1 MIYIASMY
9 GSLVGSQL
17 LLQFREFV
25 VKVNILDTGF
35 HTHHSYCMQGV
46 CSFILGNACR
56 SKSWVVLDFHV
67 HLKLSRFGLSRAL
80 AWNFKEEVCY
90 TFLFKLGFTIV
101 SHQWAYVPSW
111 NLSKKSPLFFV
122 FICVKHFFWLVLR
135 LSPVS
140 FQALL
145 AGPICWN
152 FLKHFFKKS
161 YFGIFCHTCYTV
173 PSPSVYTCW
182 GGGLHILSGKWAL
195 TFFLKL
201 NSFLLFP
208 FYAERGC
215 G

>member
-145 AGPICWN
+145 AGPICWT

-161 YFGIFCHTCYTV
+161 YFSIFCHTCYTV
-173 PSPSVYTCW
+173 PSPKCVHMLTWRSTYF
-182 GGGLHILSGKWAL
+182 IGKVGFN
-195 TFFLKL
+195 FF
-201 NSFLLFP
+201 S
-208 FYAERGC
+208 ET
-215 G
+215 